1 MKNYFINVNGARMED
16 ADKMSVFEALIIV
29 LQLWSLF
36 SVVISLTYMVFVVL
50 FKNGQWRNP
59 WSGGGGGAIMM
70 ALSPLLY
77 VFSKN
82 DTMKRKILV
91 LGIHFFSLAI
101 LYLTVRVLP

>member
-1 MKNYFINVNGARMED
+1 
-16 ADKMSVFEALIIV
+16 
-29 LQLWSLF
+29 
-36 SVVISLTYMVFVVL
+36 
-50 FKNGQWRNP
+50 
-59 WSGGGGGAIMM
+59 MM

-82 DTMKRKILV
+82 DIMKRKILV

>member
-36 SVVISLTYMVFVVL
+36 SVVISLTYMVFVVH
-50 FKNGQWRNP
+50 FKNGQWRNS
-59 WSGGGGGAIMM
+59 WNGAIMM